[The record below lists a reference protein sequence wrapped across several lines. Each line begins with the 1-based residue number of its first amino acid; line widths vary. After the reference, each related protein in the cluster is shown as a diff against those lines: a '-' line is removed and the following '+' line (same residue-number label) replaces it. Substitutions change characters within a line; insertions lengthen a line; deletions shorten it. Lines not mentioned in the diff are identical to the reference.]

1 MGRFFILLLVAA
13 YIGCLSCAAYAQS
26 SSPPLPASNTVTTL
40 APVVVTGV
48 LPGPALWKVSKG
60 KHVMWVLGLTS
71 PVPRDMQ
78 WKSADVE
85 NRIAASQ
92 AVLKLPSLE
101 IGVRTSFYRSSMMPS
116 PQELGKNPDQK
127 TLQDVLTPELYRHW
141 LVLKAR
147 YLGDSHRVEQMR
159 PILAGRE
166 LYEAALKH
174 YGLVDEY
181 ELENIVYK
189 AAAHDGV
196 AAFNTSYQMLLK
208 DPRETIRSLNDK
220 SMNDQRCL
228 GQVLDALDQDLAQA
242 TSRANAW
249 ATGDIG
255 TLRSILS
262 QVQQDSC
269 LSTLDISPFAAALG
283 ISDMESRVRKN
294 WIGIAEHALDRNQ
307 QTFAVLPMHE
317 LLAPDGYLSALQSD
331 GYNVQAPD
339 N

>member
-1 MGRFFILLLVAA
+1 M
-13 YIGCLSCAAYAQS
+13 
-26 SSPPLPASNTVTTL
+26 TTL

-71 PVPRDMQ
+71 PLPRDMQ

-92 AVLKLPSLE
+92 AVLKLPSLA
-101 IGVRTSFYRSSMMPS
+101 IGVRTNFYRSSMMPS

-127 TLQDVLTPELYRHW
+127 TLQDVLPPELYRHW

-147 YLGDSHRVEQMR
+147 YLGDSLRVERMR

-196 AAFNTSYQMLLK
+196 TAFNTSYQLLLK
-208 DPRETIRSLNDK
+208 DPRETIRALNDK
-220 SMNDQRCL
+220 SMDDQRCL

-283 ISDMESRVRKN
+283 INDMESRVRKN
-294 WIGIAEHALDRNQ
+294 WIDIAEHALDRNQ

-331 GYNVQAPD
+331 GYNVQMPD